1 MLAHKFNDL
10 PYFHMI
16 LTVQRNCT
24 VCSVGLHSMRHSNQ
38 ISGFHGR
45 LLPGKYKFQD
55 GKLINRSSGNECV
68 CSAVNGSA
76 VVSLA
81 GIFCV
86 MSCCLWFFFCNYV
99 TL

>member
-45 LLPGKYKFQD
+45 LLPGKYNFKMES
-55 GKLINRSSGNECV
+55 LSTVRVATNAC
-68 CSAVNGSA
+68 AVLLMVPLSYHWR
-76 VVSLA
+76 V
-81 GIFCV
+81 
-86 MSCCLWFFFCNYV
+86 FFV
-99 TL
+99 